1 MSHSTSSS
9 TLPPNFGSI
18 FNSALDAYK
27 NRTKQDL
34 TSHPLLPSLQ
44 ACNSP
49 DAVLAVFQEQFPTF
63 TRSKNAGDGLT
74 SCLVSTV
81 NVIYAFSA
89 TVGTGVTCVSTH
101 RLLGIFPLILVS
113 QVFPPAQ
120 AIFAGVGVL
129 LSVRPS

>member
-1 MSHSTSSS
+1 MSHPTSSS
-9 TLPPNFGSI
+9 KSPPNFDSI

-49 DAVLAVFQEQFPTF
+49 DAVLTVFREQFPTF
-63 TRSKNAGDGLT
+63 TQSNNPDDALT
-74 SCLVSTV
+74 TWLVSTV

-89 TVGTGVTCVSTH
+89 TIGTGVG
-101 RLLGIFPLILVS
+101 L
-113 QVFPPAQ
+113 
-120 AIFAGVGVL
+120 VGVNTPPCREVFL
-129 LSVRPS
+129 